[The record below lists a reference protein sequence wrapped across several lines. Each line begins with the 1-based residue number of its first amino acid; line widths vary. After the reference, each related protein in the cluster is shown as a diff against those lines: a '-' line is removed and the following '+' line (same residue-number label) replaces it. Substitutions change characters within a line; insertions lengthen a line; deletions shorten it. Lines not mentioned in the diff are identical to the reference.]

1 MGLSI
6 RDPRATKLARVLAE
20 QEGTTMTAVIID
32 LLEKEVKRRRDSI
45 PLEVRL
51 KALAE
56 KARSMAGPNR
66 REMSK
71 DEIDDLWT
79 AE

>member
-1 MGLSI
+1 MPLNI
-6 RDPRATKLARVLAE
+6 RDPRATELARELAE
-20 QEGTTMTAVIID
+20 QQGTTMTAVIVD
-32 LLEKEVKRRRDSI
+32 LLEREVKRRRDEV

-56 KARSMAGPNR
+56 KAQRMAGPNP
-66 REMSK
+66 REMTK
-71 DEIDDLWT
+71 EEIDDLWT